1 MTKDR
6 LQMPSRFLLA
16 PQLLLLIVL
25 VRMRGGRGSWGVRSI
40 RLFLCGLSRVVV
52 VRVHL
57 RGLPTLFID
66 PNRLHCVLL
75 IKPPRRY
82 RQPRRGIT
90 SGFQNRRGMTARDKR
105 EGLGAM
111 SLIAG
116 FAFLLLGFSESYLLW
131 QKSSTEKLALMIVE
145 QEIAPW
151 TFLGFVGVIVIAAG
165 FLLILAE
172 SNKQAPR
179 DLN

>member
-1 MTKDR
+1 
-6 LQMPSRFLLA
+6 
-16 PQLLLLIVL
+16 
-25 VRMRGGRGSWGVRSI
+25 
-40 RLFLCGLSRVVV
+40 
-52 VRVHL
+52 
-57 RGLPTLFID
+57 
-66 PNRLHCVLL
+66 
-75 IKPPRRY
+75 
-82 RQPRRGIT
+82 
-90 SGFQNRRGMTARDKR
+90 
-105 EGLGAM
+105 M

-172 SNKQAPR
+172 SNKQARR
-179 DLN
+179 DLKGLFGKAIG